1 MTLRVE
7 THYAGS
13 RCVVW
18 RNREHY
24 VDVRK
29 DTRSDRYEVAECV
42 RYGQVYRRVHIDM
55 AHDAPNQL
63 LQLIREELT

>member
-1 MTLRVE
+1 MTLRIE

-29 DTRSDRYEVAECV
+29 DTR
-42 RYGQVYRRVHIDM
+42 
-55 AHDAPNQL
+55 
-63 LQLIREELT
+63 